1 MSSDLSLAVLGGW
14 LGSRQGDQLGGG
26 TMVHVMWAQ
35 PKVASLVLERKA
47 EVELGC
53 KACPPSNCG
62 SSLRA
67 LGGITGIAM
76 ISTF

>member
-1 MSSDLSLAVLGGW
+1 
-14 LGSRQGDQLGGG
+14 
-26 TMVHVMWAQ
+26 MVHVMWAQ

-53 KACPPSNCG
+53 KAGPPSNCG

-67 LGGITGIAM
+67 LGGITGIAV